1 MSVRLTFPSSSLSL
15 IDVLVDEVEARRV
28 RAVHLVPPVADEMAL
43 IEEGPHGAE
52 ERVRA
57 AVVLAHVEDLEC
69 EREEDFIRCYV
80 IVKKTTERSSS
91 SLSPDNL
98 PLHRRTTRGTA
109 CRST

>member
-1 MSVRLTFPSSSLSL
+1 
-15 IDVLVDEVEARRV
+15 
-28 RAVHLVPPVADEMAL
+28 MAL

-69 EREEDFIRCYV
+69 EVQEEDFISD
-80 IVKKTTERSSS
+80 VKKMTK
-91 SLSPDNL
+91 SLIIVSPDNL
-98 PLHRRTTRGTA
+98 PLHRRTARGTA